1 MGFMQQFS
9 QPQRM
14 SQEQA
19 MREAQALGRLLKADT
34 QGMLVRAMRSNPS
47 FVQFMEANRGKTIE
61 QAFSDNGY
69 DVSALR
75 SALGPT
81 R

>member
-1 MGFMQQFS
+1 
-9 QPQRM
+9 
-14 SQEQA
+14 
-19 MREAQALGRLLKADT
+19 MRA
-34 QGMLVRAMRSNPS
+34 NPD
-47 FVQFMEANRGKTIE
+47 FTRFMEANRGKTIE
-61 QAFSDNGY
+61 QAFSDYGY

>member
-19 MREAQALGRLLKADT
+19 VQEAQSLRRLLQADT
-34 QGMLVRAMRSNPS
+34 RGMLVRAMRANPD
-47 FVQFMEANRGKTIE
+47 FTRFMEANRGKTIE
-61 QAFSDNGY
+61 QAFSDYGY